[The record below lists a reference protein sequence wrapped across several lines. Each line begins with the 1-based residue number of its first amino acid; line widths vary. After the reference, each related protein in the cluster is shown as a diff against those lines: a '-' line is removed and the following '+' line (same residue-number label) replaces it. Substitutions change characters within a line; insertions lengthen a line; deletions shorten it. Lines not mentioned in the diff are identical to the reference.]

1 MTDTPKVCAALINWN
16 SLEDTSQAVHS
27 LLNSSYHQM
36 TTLVV
41 DNNSTDRSL
50 AELRK
55 RFGDRIAYLPL
66 KQNTGMTGGSNA
78 ALDWSVKKGFRYT
91 LIGNT
96 DIAVAS
102 SAVRHLVA
110 RAESDS
116 RIGFVNPK
124 IYRGPEGSRTIYF
137 AGAKRN
143 WGICYGMRGAG
154 LDERLLRKDQAEDM
168 FWAVG
173 TFALYRN
180 QMITETGGFDESFFL
195 GLEDVE
201 FGSRATKLGW
211 KGYYEPRAKVWHQ
224 PGGSAGGRFGRTKSY
239 YGARNMIRLIQKGY
253 WSGPKLLFII
263 PFIIGFTLSP
273 ILLLRFRSVY
283 WGLVG
288 ISDGLRGKF
297 GKTSRF

>member
-1 MTDTPKVCAALINWN
+1 MTNTPKVCTALINWN
-16 SLEDTSQAVHS
+16 SLEDTTRAVES
-27 LLNSSYHQM
+27 LLNSDYRRM
-36 TTLVV
+36 TILVV
-41 DNNSTDRSL
+41 DNNSTDHSL
-50 AELRK
+50 AKLHQ

-66 KQNTGMTGGSNA
+66 KQNTGMAGGSNA
-78 ALDWSVKKGFRYT
+78 ALAWSAERGFKYT

-96 DIAVAS
+96 DIIVAH

-110 RAESDS
+110 RAESNS
-116 RIGFVNPK
+116 RLGFVNPK
-124 IYRGPEGSRTIYF
+124 IYRGPKESRVIYF

-143 WGICYGMRGAG
+143 WGLCYGMQGAG
-154 LDERLLRKDQAEDM
+154 LDERLFRSDRAEKM

-180 QMITETGGFDESFFL
+180 RMITETGGFDETFFL

-201 FGSRATKLGW
+201 FGSRATELGW

-253 WSGPKLLFII
+253 WSGPKLLFTI
-263 PFIIGFTLSP
+263 PFIIGFALSP
-273 ILLLRFRSVY
+273 LLLLQFKSVY
-283 WGLVG
+283 WSLVG
-288 ISDGLRGKF
+288 INDGLQGKF
-297 GKTSRF
+297 GKTNRF